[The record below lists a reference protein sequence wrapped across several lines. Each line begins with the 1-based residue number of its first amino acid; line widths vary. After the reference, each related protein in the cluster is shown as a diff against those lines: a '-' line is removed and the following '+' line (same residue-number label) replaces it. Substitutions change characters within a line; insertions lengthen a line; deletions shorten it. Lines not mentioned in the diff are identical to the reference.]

1 MSLNDV
7 NNNNTLNDE
16 EYTHADDNIN
26 CKKQPIVIRIKNEQ
40 IKKTLKNRQLIRDL
54 TITMALISAITKL
67 NALLGKLLS
76 NRGIDN
82 FSLFFSIIFKM
93 KNYLKSRKCKI

>member
-1 MSLNDV
+1 M
-7 NNNNTLNDE
+7 
-16 EYTHADDNIN
+16 
-26 CKKQPIVIRIKNEQ
+26 
-40 IKKTLKNRQLIRDL
+40 LKNRQLIRDL

>member
-1 MSLNDV
+1 M
-7 NNNNTLNDE
+7 
-16 EYTHADDNIN
+16 
-26 CKKQPIVIRIKNEQ
+26 
-40 IKKTLKNRQLIRDL
+40 LKNRQLIRDL

-76 NRGIDN
+76 NCGIDN

-93 KNYLKSRKCKI
+93 KNYLKSRKCKIW

>member
-1 MSLNDV
+1 M
-7 NNNNTLNDE
+7 
-16 EYTHADDNIN
+16 
-26 CKKQPIVIRIKNEQ
+26 
-40 IKKTLKNRQLIRDL
+40 LKNRQLIRDL

-82 FSLFFSIIFKM
+82 FSLLFSTIFKM
-93 KNYLKSRKCKI
+93 KNYLKTRKCKI

>member
-1 MSLNDV
+1 M
-7 NNNNTLNDE
+7 
-16 EYTHADDNIN
+16 
-26 CKKQPIVIRIKNEQ
+26 
-40 IKKTLKNRQLIRDL
+40 LKNRQLIRDL

-93 KNYLKSRKCKI
+93 KNYLKSIKCKI

>member
-1 MSLNDV
+1 M
-7 NNNNTLNDE
+7 
-16 EYTHADDNIN
+16 
-26 CKKQPIVIRIKNEQ
+26 
-40 IKKTLKNRQLIRDL
+40 LKNRQLIRDL

-93 KNYLKSRKCKI
+93 KNYLKSRKCKIW

>member
-1 MSLNDV
+1 M
-7 NNNNTLNDE
+7 
-16 EYTHADDNIN
+16 
-26 CKKQPIVIRIKNEQ
+26 
-40 IKKTLKNRQLIRDL
+40 LKNRQLIRDL

-67 NALLGKLLS
+67 NALLGKILS

-93 KNYLKSRKCKI
+93 KNYLKSIKCKI